1 MRMRLTLS
9 IAWQDFPIHADENE
23 TDVVDRMAGNL
34 ELQYLGIECCRRG
47 GDYILSV
54 SVWENRDGSLDSDE
68 GVHGH

>member
-9 IAWQDFPIHADENE
+9 IAWQAISSCSTLASS
-23 TDVVDRMAGNL
+23 VVGAV
-34 ELQYLGIECCRRG
+34 